1 MSPKMLFCCAVILCH
16 LVIVTDTL
24 YDSHHDVHKD
34 NTFLKT
40 AHGLAQAKRKHSCWV
55 CGLMQSASEVY
66 PYIAIPF
73 TIPEYVAAFNSTTN
87 GSPDDIFPNPPW
99 VGGPPT
105 KLKLSYAP
113 RGVICWVAD
122 KSGRSVV
129 GQSICPY
136 VVCGQYAYSYLPPN
150 WQGSCYLAYVVP
162 AVRIVEREH
171 LVGESTSIHP
181 RTKRDA
187 FGGHSIVA
195 TPTQRFFAALIPIYG
210 LTVALDEIRDL
221 VHIVDVVANDT
232 ARALSDIERE
242 LYAVRQ
248 VALQNRLCL
257 DVVLASKGGACALI
271 GQECCT
277 YVPDST
283 VNVSNYIKDI
293 YANVQQLKRDN
304 GSWSL
309 GGWLS
314 SWGGSLFA
322 QIVQLILPLLIP
334 IFVIYLAIQVVLCI
348 IKRATTTTP
357 RLAPVRVPPA
367 QPRDEPGM
375 WV

>member
-1 MSPKMLFCCAVILCH
+1 MVPLMTSFPIL
-16 LVIVTDTL
+16 
-24 YDSHHDVHKD
+24 
-34 NTFLKT
+34 
-40 AHGLAQAKRKHSCWV
+40 HG
-55 CGLMQSASEVY
+55 SE
-66 PYIAIPF
+66 
-73 TIPEYVAAFNSTTN
+73 
-87 GSPDDIFPNPPW
+87 
-99 VGGPPT
+99 GP
-105 KLKLSYAP
+105 LLSFKLSYAP

-129 GQSICPY
+129 GRSICPY
-136 VVCGQYAYSYLPPN
+136 EVQVGQTEVSIEQSGEVVTNALAPVRGSMFVCGQYAYSYLPPN

-195 TPTQRFFAALIPIYG
+195 TPTQRFFAALIPTYG

-232 ARALSDIERE
+232 ARALSDINRE
-242 LYAVRQ
+242 LYAVRR

-283 VNVSNYIKDI
+283 GNVSNYIKDI
-293 YANVQQLKRDN
+293 YTNVQQLKRDN

-322 QIVQLILPLLIP
+322 QIVQFIMPLLIP

-357 RLAPVRVPPA
+357 RLAPVRAPPAA
-367 QPRDEPGM
+367 QPRDEPRM

>member
-1 MSPKMLFCCAVILCH
+1 MSPRMLFCCAVTLCH

-55 CGLMQSASEVY
+55 CGLMPSASEVY

-99 VGGPPT
+99 ARGPPS

-122 KSGRSVV
+122 KNGRSVV

-136 VVCGQYAYSYLPPN
+136 EVQVGQTELSIEQSGEVVLIPLPPMMRVPGGTPGSTVVTNALAPVRGSMFVCGQYAYSYLPPN
-150 WQGSCYLAYVVP
+150 WQGSCYLSYVVP
-162 AVRIVEREH
+162 AVRIVGREH

-187 FGGHSIVA
+187 FGGHSTVA
-195 TPTQRFFAALIPIYG
+195 TPTQRFFAALIPTYG

-232 ARALSDIERE
+232 ARALSDINRE

-257 DVVLASKGGACALI
+257 DGFWPVRGGACALI

-277 YVPDST
+277 YVPDF
-283 VNVSNYIKDI
+283 D
-293 YANVQQLKRDN
+293 R
-304 GSWSL
+304 
-309 GGWLS
+309 
-314 SWGGSLFA
+314 
-322 QIVQLILPLLIP
+322 
-334 IFVIYLAIQVVLCI
+334 
-348 IKRATTTTP
+348 
-357 RLAPVRVPPA
+357 
-367 QPRDEPGM
+367 
-375 WV
+375 